1 MKVVKVYGALRER
14 LGQCRFEF
22 DVATPVEAL
31 KALIVNFPGLEQW
44 LLDNERD
51 GVSFRVMVGKEK
63 IQDANVHELAYPWSS
78 RDVFSIAPVINGA
91 GGTAGQ
97 IGIGIG
103 LIALAI
109 VAGPAAGGFLGL
121 GAGLGGMGGVAAG
134 GAAMGLIGG
143 AAASAIGFVG
153 LSLVVGGIAQAI
165 SPTPQMSSLERGK
178 EAARLESFSFSGIV
192 NTAQQGLPV
201 PICYGRCFVGSAVI
215 SSGLDVVWTGNS
227 STSNFAAVE
236 AAISAMFDKN

>member
-78 RDVFSIAPVINGA
+78 RDVFSIAPVISGA
-91 GGTAGQ
+91 GGSATQ

-103 LIALAI
+103 LIA
-109 VAGPAAGGFLGL
+109 VSFLFP
-121 GAGLGGMGGVAAG
+121 GAGLFGTTS
-134 GAAMGLIGG
+134 IFG
-143 AAASAIGFVG
+143 AAAGTAGTSAALTTLGTVLSGVG
-153 LSLVVGGIAQAI
+153 ASLVLGGIAQAI
-165 SPTPQMSSLERGK
+165 SPTPTMSPLERGR

-236 AAISAMFDKN
+236 AVRSAMFDKN